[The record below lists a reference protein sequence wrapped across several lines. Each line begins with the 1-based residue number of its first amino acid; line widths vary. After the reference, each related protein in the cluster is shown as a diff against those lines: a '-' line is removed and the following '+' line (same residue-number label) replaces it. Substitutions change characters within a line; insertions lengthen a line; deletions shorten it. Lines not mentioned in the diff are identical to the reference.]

1 MSDINSNSYDPYHH
15 PQQHQQESQYQQQ
28 QQQQEY
34 YNQQHQQ
41 ESQYQQQ
48 SPQQTQQQQQ
58 YDNHQHHQQDLNQ
71 AHNSGHGHSHNSGH
85 GHSHGNNYS
94 GLPHLRT
101 QVGHAQP
108 YFSSYNEL
116 NNSGDI
122 SNNNNSNNNNNQ
134 YNYNN
139 NNNNNNNYNNI
150 NNNQFNNSSVY
161 NNNNSNEFSIDGKS
175 GITIKHLLNNLNRD
189 SDAKKLAAWI
199 SVMLV
204 FTIYEIF
211 YGAYLESLGL
221 VSDGFHALFDCIG
234 MGIAL
239 LAMLVGK
246 RGISNQEYTYG
257 YDRWEVL
264 GTFSNGCFLLF
275 VSFFL
280 FLESIER
287 LLEPPHIHNHGRVM
301 SLATISLIINI
312 VGVLFFKQK
321 SNERKQQSSI
331 RSENLLTISHHILV
345 DSCTSLGVILSSLVG
360 QAFGLEISDS
370 LISIIIACI
379 IVYNALPI
387 CIKTSAILLQ
397 TTPDQL
403 KININN
409 AIKDILVMEGVID
422 VTDKHFWSHSPGNI
436 IATVNL
442 LTKKNCDDFTLTQSI
457 RNRLSFVQDLTIQL
471 DKEGKHSHG
480 GAHHHAHEHK
490 EDKKSHN
497 HSHNNNNNNNNNHG
511 HSHGHNH
518 GHGHSHGGDDDDHHH
533 EHGENCDEEH
543 EPVPKY
549 QVQPTSPFSS
559 HYTDIHSN
567 NTPIPLY
574 KSEQDDE
581 DDEDDHEH
589 HHDHDHD
596 EHHHGH
602 SHNSSHS
609 HAHNY

>member
-15 PQQHQQESQYQQQ
+15 PQQNQHESEQQREYYDQQTQYQQQ
-28 QQQQEY
+28 QQQQE
-34 YNQQHQQ
+34 
-41 ESQYQQQ
+41 
-48 SPQQTQQQQQ
+48 QQQQ
-58 YDNHQHHQQDLNQ
+58 YDSHQHHQQDINQ
-71 AHNSGHGHSHNSGH
+71 GHGHSHNGGH

-122 SNNNNSNNNNNQ
+122 PNNNNQ
-134 YNYNN
+134 YNNTQYSNN
-139 NNNNNNNYNNI
+139 NNNNNNN
-150 NNNQFNNSSVY
+150 NNQY
-161 NNNNSNEFSIDGKS
+161 NNNNSGYNNNYNQYNNNNVYNNNNEFSIDGKS

-189 SDAKKLAAWI
+189 SDAKKLAVWI

-246 RGISNQEYTYG
+246 RGTSNQEYTYG

-287 LLEPPHIHNHGRVM
+287 LLEPPHIHNHGRVI

-321 SNERKQQSSI
+321 SNERKQQSTI

-360 QAFGLEISDS
+360 QVFGLEISDS
-370 LISIIIACI
+370 LSSIIIACI

-397 TTPDQL
+397 TTPEQL

-422 VTDKHFWSHSPGNI
+422 ITEKHFWSHSPGNI
-436 IATVNL
+436 IATVNV
-442 LTKKNCDDFTLTQSI
+442 LTKKNCDDISLTQSI
-457 RNRLSFVQDLTIQL
+457 RNRLSFVQDLTVQL
-471 DKEGKHSHG
+471 DKEGKHNG
-480 GAHHHAHEHK
+480 GHHSHEHK

-497 HSHNNNNNNNNNHG
+497 HSHNHGHSHGGHG
-511 HSHGHNH
+511 HSHGH
-518 GHGHSHGGDDDDHHH
+518 GDDHGHSHGHGDDQGHDDH
-533 EHGENCDEEH
+533 EHGENCDHEEH

-559 HYTDIHSN
+559 HYTDIHNVTS
-567 NTPIPLY
+567 PIPLY
-574 KSEQDDE
+574 KSEPEE
-581 DDEDDHEH
+581 DDEDHDHEH
-589 HHDHDHD
+589 HGDDD
-596 EHHHGH
+596 HHGH
-602 SHNSSHS
+602 SHNNSSHS
-609 HAHNY
+609 HAHNH

>member
-1 MSDINSNSYDPYHH
+1 MSDITSNSYDPYHH
-15 PQQHQQESQYQQQ
+15 PQQQQQ
-28 QQQQEY
+28 QQQQQQYQHHDSQQESQQY
-34 YNQQHQQ
+34 YNQQ
-41 ESQYQQQ
+41 
-48 SPQQTQQQQQ
+48 
-58 YDNHQHHQQDLNQ
+58 YDHNNQQDLNQ
-71 AHNSGHGHSHNSGH
+71 GHGHSHNSGH
-85 GHSHGNNYS
+85 GHSHGVNNYS

-122 SNNNNSNNNNNQ
+122 P
-134 YNYNN
+134 NN
-139 NNNNNNNYNNI
+139 NNNNNNNYNNNQYNNQFNNNNNNI
-150 NNNQFNNSSVY
+150 NNNQFNNVY
-161 NNNNSNEFSIDGKS
+161 NNNNYNYYNNNNEFSIDGKS

-189 SDAKKLAAWI
+189 SDAKKLAGWI

-246 RGISNQEYTYG
+246 RGTSNQEYTYG

-397 TTPDQL
+397 TTPEQL

-409 AIKDILVMEGVID
+409 AIKDILVMEGVIE

-436 IATVNL
+436 IATVNV
-442 LTKKNCDDFTLTQSI
+442 LTKKNCDDFILTQSI

-471 DKEGKHSHG
+471 DKEGKHNSG
-480 GAHHHAHEHK
+480 GHHNHHHHGHEHK

-497 HSHNNNNNNNNNHG
+497 HSHNG
-511 HSHGHNH
+511 HSHNG
-518 GHGHSHGGDDDDHHH
+518 GHGHSHGNDHHHDHDDH
-533 EHGENCDEEH
+533 EHGENCDHEEH

-549 QVQPTSPFSS
+549 QVQPSSPFSS
-559 HYTDIHSN
+559 HYTDIHN
-567 NTPIPLY
+567 NNNTTPIPLY
-574 KSEQDDE
+574 KSDQQDD
-581 DDEDDHEH
+581 DDDDDDSEHHHNHAH
-589 HHDHDHD
+589 HHDHHN
-596 EHHHGH
+596 EHHGH
-602 SHNSSHS
+602 SHNNSSHS
-609 HAHNY
+609 HAHNH

>member
-28 QQQQEY
+28 QQQQQEY
-34 YNQQHQQ
+34 YNQQQ

-48 SPQQTQQQQQ
+48 SPQQQQQ

-101 QVGHAQP
+101 QIGHAQP

-122 SNNNNSNNNNNQ
+122 SNNNNSNNNNNNNNNNNQ

-139 NNNNNNNYNNI
+139 NNSNNY
-150 NNNQFNNSSVY
+150 NNQFNNSSVY
-161 NNNNSNEFSIDGKS
+161 NNNNEFSIDGKS
-175 GITIKHLLNNLNRD
+175 GITINHLLNNLNRD

-442 LTKKNCDDFTLTQSI
+442 LTKKNCDEFTLTQSI

-471 DKEGKHSHG
+471 DKEGKHNSHSHG

-497 HSHNNNNNNNNNHG
+497 HSHNNHGHSHGHNNHG
-511 HSHGHNH
+511 HSHG
-518 GHGHSHGGDDDDHHH
+518 GGDDDHH
-533 EHGENCDEEH
+533 EHGENCDHDEEH

-589 HHDHDHD
+589 HHDDNEHHHGHDH

-602 SHNSSHS
+602 SHNNSSHS
-609 HAHNY
+609 HAHNH